1 MIIMETLL
9 NVFLYIHSTIVNL
22 SYKSNIIIMMVTVMV
37 TTMMMMIDDDKNNN
51 NINDLFSAYPQ
62 SDKLSTLQYIKIYSQ
77 FKKGCPLQT
86 LNS

>member
-1 MIIMETLL
+1 
-9 NVFLYIHSTIVNL
+9 
-22 SYKSNIIIMMVTVMV
+22 MV

>member
-1 MIIMETLL
+1 METLL

-22 SYKSNIIIMMVTVMV
+22 SYKSNIIIMMVT
-37 TTMMMMIDDDKNNN
+37 TMMMMIDDDKNNN

-62 SDKLSTLQYIKIYSQ
+62 SGSLFDKLSTLQYNKAYSQ
-77 FKKGCPLQT
+77 FKKDSPLQT